1 VSGLTFELDEITTI
15 TFVKH
20 DEAKNMRLTAFGRET
35 WLLYLGFP
43 LNYQTTQIIS
53 SAVEDFGLL
62 SIWQNPRGNN
72 KFVLVRAAIVDP
84 KFVPKTLVIHQLGGA
99 RRSWTVPVI
108 MLRSTDWNAH
118 EAAVPPPP
126 EDPPSNNPHPLYGPD
141 PSAEDI
147 YQHQLAIWLQQN
159 QPQYHGG
166 GNNHGHQH
174 FHHPLQPEINN
185 NVAGQEL
192 NIHADVPQDQE
203 GVQAAPPLFNFQA
216 MLAEQGV
223 PFEAGLPPPAT
234 NVSDSPLQAWTD
246 MVDSPSS
253 SHSSQDIMMVD
264 IPQEQQTNVF
274 SFVSGSLADLTAEIW
289 ARITL
294 AKAAM
299 SSVLVPNIS
308 LDNTQHITFK
318 VQMDSVMLY
327 ELLGEYFLLQSGRKQ
342 STQDSLAV
350 SSMTLECSAEA
361 SSCSDNCTVDS
372 SLNQIA
378 DMKGKGIVIT
388 EPECTSQ
395 VRRSSRSN
403 KYDGFNH
410 KNLSEARASK
420 SKVKQ
425 RKVPAVKQKIQ
436 KSKKL
441 PQNVVSQFDH
451 SNLDATPI
459 PVLQSIGVNLCG
471 VPPEELAE
479 GLLLAPPMPEVQIT
493 ALEASKTKDAA

>member
-1 VSGLTFELDEITTI
+1 
-15 TFVKH
+15 
-20 DEAKNMRLTAFGRET
+20 
-35 WLLYLGFP
+35 
-43 LNYQTTQIIS
+43 
-53 SAVEDFGLL
+53 
-62 SIWQNPRGNN
+62 
-72 KFVLVRAAIVDP
+72 
-84 KFVPKTLVIHQLGGA
+84 
-99 RRSWTVPVI
+99 
-108 MLRSTDWNAH
+108 
-118 EAAVPPPP
+118 
-126 EDPPSNNPHPLYGPD
+126 
-141 PSAEDI
+141 
-147 YQHQLAIWLQQN
+147 
-159 QPQYHGG
+159 
-166 GNNHGHQH
+166 
-174 FHHPLQPEINN
+174 
-185 NVAGQEL
+185 
-192 NIHADVPQDQE
+192 
-203 GVQAAPPLFNFQA
+203 
-216 MLAEQGV
+216 
-223 PFEAGLPPPAT
+223 
-234 NVSDSPLQAWTD
+234 
-246 MVDSPSS
+246 
-253 SHSSQDIMMVD
+253 MMVD

-350 SSMTLECSAEA
+350 FSRTLECSAEA